1 MGSRIGVCC
10 RRWAAAGVILIPL
23 VACSAPSFGDRP
35 GPAPTGNS
43 SQLQPRAKQA
53 TFTVRPSAGPPATLA
68 EDVLILTSDLGD
80 LVGKGAISSLEYPD
94 AHFQSAAQA
103 TPARIT
109 VTATSGDEHWVLTF
123 AAPLGQQLEVGSYD
137 VAERVPSNL
146 VAGLDVRGDGR
157 GCSLGFGSFTIS
169 AISFEPT
176 GSLAALD
183 AAFNQACEYPDAPAL
198 HGTLT
203 YRAPGPSG

>member
-1 MGSRIGVCC
+1 M
-10 RRWAAAGVILIPL
+10 
-23 VACSAPSFGDRP
+23 
-35 GPAPTGNS
+35 
-43 SQLQPRAKQA
+43 
-53 TFTVRPSAGPPATLA
+53 TVRPSADPPATLA
-68 EDVLILTSDLGD
+68 DDVLILTSDLGD
-80 LVGKGAISSLEYPD
+80 LVGEGAISSLEYPD
-94 AHFQSAAQA
+94 ARFQAAAQA
-103 TPARIT
+103 TLARIT

-183 AAFNQACEYPDAPAL
+183 AVFDQACEYPDAPAL
-198 HGTLT
+198 HGTVT